1 MSNNSENTYEI
12 EIEEG
17 HAKVPWFLKISFAL
31 LFASLF
37 IYLVDYMVGA
47 QPSSA
52 SIEDKN
58 MNAPAPA
65 NPGEGTEEGTGTG
78 ESGN

>member
-1 MSNNSENTYEI
+1 MSNNSDNTYEI

-17 HAKVPWFLKISFAL
+17 HAKVPWFLKISFFL
-31 LFASLF
+31 MFVGLV
-37 IYLVDYMVGA
+37 IYYVDYMVGA

-52 SIEDKN
+52 SIEGKH
-58 MNAPAPA
+58 MNSQAPA
-65 NPGEGTEEGTGTG
+65 NPGDATDEGAGTD